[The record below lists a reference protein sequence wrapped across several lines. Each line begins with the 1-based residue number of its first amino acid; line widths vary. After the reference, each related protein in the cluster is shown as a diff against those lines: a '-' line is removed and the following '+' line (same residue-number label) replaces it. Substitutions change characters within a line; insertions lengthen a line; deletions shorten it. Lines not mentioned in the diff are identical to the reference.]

1 MKEKFYKKTWFT
13 VLMLLVL
20 PPIGLILMWINNKNW
35 NKIIKII
42 ITVILG
48 LWTVLMVAVM
58 ATPTDTETTPE
69 NEETT
74 SHIQVDET
82 TESDKEETSG
92 NGIIVEPVA
101 TTENVSE
108 TETEKTTAE
117 DKEEKTEKTTEATKK
132 PTTTKKETTTQKP
145 TTTQKQTTTKKQT
158 TTHKPTTT
166 KKPTAV
172 NSVGQKVYRTKS
184 GECYHYEN
192 PCGSGKY
199 YEVTLE
205 QALNAGLRACEKCVL
220 H

>member
-13 VLMLLVL
+13 VLMLLFL
-20 PPIGLILMWINNKNW
+20 PPIGLILMWINKKNW

-58 ATPTDTETTPE
+58 TTPSDAETTPE
-69 NEETT
+69 TEEAT
-74 SHIQVDET
+74 SQVQIGET
-82 TESDKEETSG
+82 TESDKEETSS

-108 TETEKTTAE
+108 TEKTTVE
-117 DKEEKTEKTTEATKK
+117 DKEEKTEKNTEVTKK
-132 PTTTKKETTTQKP
+132 PTTTKKETTTQKV
-145 TTTQKQTTTKKQT
+145 TTTKKIT
-158 TTHKPTTT
+158 TTQKPTTT
-166 KKPTAV
+166 KRPTTTTV
-172 NSVGQKVYRTKS
+172 NNVGQKVYRTQS